1 MSIGSKLCTLAT
13 ALTFVFLMPQ
23 RTSAIGTAAIDGN
36 EVLNRCKAYLRTI
49 DSAQAASQTD
59 FVDGGF
65 CVGYVTGVIDDHF
78 TWQISEASPTDPTK
92 HFCMPDGATT
102 GQAVRVVVKWLE
114 DHPARLHERA
124 IDLVLS
130 ALRDNFPCRR

>member
-13 ALTFVFLMPQ
+13 TLTFVFLMPQ
-23 RTSAIGTAAIDGN
+23 SASAIGTAAIDGN
-36 EVLNRCKAYLRTI
+36 EVLDRCKTYIRTI
-49 DSAQAASQTD
+49 DNAQAVSQSD
-59 FVDGGF
+59 YVDGGF

-78 TWQISEASPTDPTK
+78 MWQVNEGSPTDPTK
-92 HFCMPDGATT
+92 HFCMPDGATP

-124 IDLVLS
+124 IGLVLS
-130 ALRDNFPCRR
+130 ALRESFTCRR